1 MPTTSKVSRTDNAYD
16 RLKDEILTNALPAGF
31 QATEPEIAERLEMS
45 RTPVREAL
53 IRLQG
58 EGLVELIPR
67 RGARVLPIAPNDMR
81 DIYHLLTILEPE
93 AAAAAARAGLSEKQI
108 AALKLATDD
117 MEQALEA
124 NDLDAW
130 AAADDLF
137 HRLLLD
143 CSENARLTA
152 FVNTL
157 FDQAHR
163 ARIVT
168 LRLRDVPRRSTQEHR
183 AILQAIQAGDAVRTQ
198 TLFRAHRERAAR
210 ELLELLERTRLAQL

>member
-1 MPTTSKVSRTDNAYD
+1 MNEGVAITFAVIFVFVSGMALVLFKEMRTHRVWRD
-16 RLKDEILTNALPAGF
+16 R
-31 QATEPEIAERLEMS
+31 
-45 RTPVREAL
+45 V
-53 IRLQG
+53 
-58 EGLVELIPR
+58 
-67 RGARVLPIAPNDMR
+67 
-81 DIYHLLTILEPE
+81 
-93 AAAAAARAGLSEKQI
+93 
-108 AALKLATDD
+108 
-117 MEQALEA
+117 EA

-143 CSENARLTA
+143 CSENARLTS

-168 LRLRDVPRRSTQEHR
+168 LRLRDVPQRSTQEHR